1 MQIETLQLYTDIV
14 RLGSYSE
21 AAREH
26 DISQSAAS
34 QAIARL
40 EHELGAQLID
50 RSCRP
55 FVVTP
60 AGRRLHEAA
69 LGLVASWEQAKAD
82 VAEARTRIEGVVRL
96 AAIYSIGVHDV
107 RRYVES
113 FRATYPAAR
122 VELDCLHPDE
132 VVDAVLGGVADL
144 GILSY
149 PPRDRDLVVI
159 ELRPEP
165 MVLVCGPEHRLA
177 RRRTVRVD
185 ELAGESFVAFE
196 ETLPIRKSIS
206 RALRHHGVAV
216 DVVLEFDNVETIK
229 QAILTG
235 AGVSILPQGT
245 VDAEARRGTLV
256 ARPIAPP
263 EFVRPL
269 GIILARHRTKSP
281 AVERFV
287 QLVQDT
293 PPRVGTA
300 ARGSRI
306 AR

>member
-1 MQIETLQLYTDIV
+1 MQIETLRLYTDVV

-26 DISQSAAS
+26 AISQSAAS
-34 QAIARL
+34 QAVARL
-40 EHELGAQLID
+40 ERELGARLID

-60 AGRRLHEAA
+60 AGRRFHEAA

-82 VAEARTRIEGVVRL
+82 VAAARTRIEGVVRL
-96 AAIYSIGVHDV
+96 ATIYSIGVHDM

-113 FRATYPAAR
+113 FTATYPAAR
-122 VELDCLHPDE
+122 AELDCLHPDE

-144 GILSY
+144 GIMSY
-149 PPRDRDLVVI
+149 PPRDRDLVVV

-165 MVLVCGPEHRLA
+165 MVLVCGPDHRLA

-185 ELAGESFVAFE
+185 DLDDEPFVAFE
-196 ETLPIRKSIS
+196 ETLPIRKSIN
-206 RALRHHGVAV
+206 RVLRHHGVLV

-229 QAILTG
+229 QAIMTG

-245 VDAEARRGTLV
+245 VDTEARLGTLV

-287 QLVQDT
+287 ELVRAG
-293 PPRVGTA
+293 PPRVGDM
-300 ARGSRI
+300 ARGR
-306 AR
+306 RLTP